1 MLQAKSNFFNPKL
14 FEGEW
19 DKGEEIIIDSDN
31 DVFSNEVDF
40 QEPIQQKINLI
51 GQKFDSLQQNLT
63 QFRIY
68 AETARRELY
77 ANHTNQTPERT

>member
-1 MLQAKSNFFNPKL
+1 ML

-51 GQKFDSLQQNLT
+51 GQKFDSLQRNLT
-63 QFRIY
+63 
-68 AETARRELY
+68 
-77 ANHTNQTPERT
+77 